1 MRTKTRL
8 LTAAGTALLILAA
21 GTAPARADDTDI
33 YINGSSGQGS
43 EPMVMFSL
51 DYRPNLGSTACQGD
65 ECDAL
70 IADGY
75 LPVQGSYTFFDVLRA
90 VLKKVM
96 EPLEGIKV
104 GLMINH
110 DNRNNCAG
118 PTKAVANCSNG
129 GYIARGFELFEAD
142 DGNGAKD
149 EFNDILAAM
158 PVPQG
163 NLSHSYQGKEL
174 FFEFYRYLTGQGVYN
189 GHVGFTD
196 FSSNGATNLN
206 VDNPGSDWDATIE
219 NVAGT
224 TYISPIDAQALC
236 AKIYTI
242 NIMFQVSNQEADSDT
257 EIKKTIAN
265 GGMAVSGNNPT
276 FPQVIQKLY
285 DMDVA
290 DGAHGTAPALDGTQ
304 NVTSY
309 FIVDPTKINT
319 TTTGYA
325 AAGGTGVPL
334 ALDEDPEELEETI
347 TDIFKQILSVST
359 TFVAASVPVNVFNR
373 AEIVD
378 NVYLGLFQVD
388 ADAQPYWTGNI
399 KKLRIAGI
407 DSGSPYLVD
416 VNGDVAVAADGR
428 IRYTALTYWTD
439 ASTLP
444 APDTDENEVA
454 GKDGRSVARG
464 GAGQKIPGFTG
475 TGPGATNSTS
485 GARQLFYD
493 TAGGSLAAL
502 NADNGT
508 ATALQTD
515 LGAADAATALAL
527 LNYARGMDVD
537 DLDGDSNVTEA
548 RSWIFADPLHSRP
561 LPINY
566 GAKGSYTED
575 NPAIFIAAGS
585 NDGYMRLI
593 RNSTTGGA
601 QSGQE
606 VWGFMPRGVM
616 DQLSTLR
623 TNAAGTTHAYLT
635 DGTPVVYMDDTDAD
649 GTIDTGEHVY
659 LYFAMRRGEQA
670 VYALDISNPDSPAFL
685 WKIEKG
691 GDFAELGY
699 TFSDPRV
706 INVEGD
712 TGTIPGLIFGG
723 GFDLDKDDGALG
735 TDDSEGNAIYVVNAE
750 TGELIWKA
758 VGGSG
763 ADSDTVFTHADLLD
777 SIPSAVSILDSD
789 GDGFHDRAYVGDSG
803 GNIWRADMVGTDTG
817 EWTLTRLAA
826 LGRHGAG
833 ASGKPDDRRFFARP
847 DIVQSV
853 DGDGA
858 FDALLI
864 GSGDREDPL
873 DNGGPGEN
881 WLFMIKDRNVVKGTG
896 EDQDLE
902 LADLGDVTSTCL
914 TLETAC
920 TADLDNGWALN
931 LTSDGEKGL
940 ATPVT
945 VNNVSYFTTYVP
957 PGSSSDGACGLSEGS
972 GRLYAVSL
980 FNAAAVHNYDT
991 TTESDDRFSELK
1003 SGGIPAEVVA
1013 LPPNSILRP
1022 DLEVEQTSAPTR
1034 FETYWFESEDGDL

>member
-1 MRTKTRL
+1 MRINSRLAAVATTAL
-8 LTAAGTALLILAA
+8 LTIAAGTV
-21 GTAPARADDTDI
+21 PVCADDTDI
-33 YINGSSGQGS
+33 YINNVPSAGS

-65 ECDAL
+65 ECDYL
-70 IADGY
+70 IAGGY
-75 LPVQGSYTFFDVLRA
+75 LPVQASYTFFDVLRA

-96 EPLEGIKV
+96 EPLEGVKV

-110 DNRNNCAG
+110 DNRNNCAN
-118 PTKAVANCSNG
+118 KVQANCSNG

-142 DGNGAKD
+142 DGNGAKQ
-149 EFNDILAAM
+149 EFHDILAAL

-163 NLSHSYQGKEL
+163 NQSHSYQGKEL

-189 GHVGFTD
+189 GHVGYTD
-196 FSSNGATNLN
+196 FSSNGNTNLN
-206 VDNPGSDWDATIE
+206 VDNPGSDWDTEIE
-219 NVAGT
+219 NAAGT
-224 TYISPIDAQALC
+224 TYISPLDAQALC

-242 NIMFQVSNQEADSDT
+242 NIMFQVSNQESDSDT
-257 EIKKTIAN
+257 EIKKSIAN
-265 GGMAVSGNNPT
+265 GGMAIAGNNIT
-276 FPQVIQKLY
+276 FPQVIQKLH

-290 DGAHGTAPALDGTQ
+290 DGAHGTAPNIEGTQ

-325 AAGGTGVPL
+325 EAGGTGVPL
-334 ALDEDPEELEETI
+334 ALDEEPEALEETI

-378 NVYLGLFQVD
+378 NIYIGLFQVD
-388 ADAQPYWTGNI
+388 KNAKPYWTGNV

-416 VNGDVAVAADGR
+416 ANGDVAVAADGR
-428 IRYTALTYWTD
+428 VRYTALTYWTD
-439 ASTLP
+439 PATLP
-444 APDTDENEVA
+444 PPDTEENEVA
-454 GKDGRSVARG
+454 GKDGRSTARG
-464 GAGQKIPGFTG
+464 GAGQKIPGFTSS
-475 TGPGATNSTS
+475 GPGATNSTA

-493 TAGGSLAAL
+493 TSGGSLAAL
-502 NADNGT
+502 NADNAT
-508 ATALQTD
+508 ATALQSN
-515 LGAADAATALAL
+515 LGAADSATALAL
-527 LNYARGMDVD
+527 LKYARGQDVD
-537 DLDGDSNVTEA
+537 DLDGDGNVTEA

-566 GAKGSYTED
+566 GAKGGYTEA
-575 NPAIFIAAGS
+575 NPAIFIAVAS

-593 RNSTTGGA
+593 RNTTTGGA
-601 QSGQE
+601 QSGAE
-606 VWGFMPRGVM
+606 VWGFMPRAVM
-616 DQLSTLR
+616 DQLSILR
-623 TNAAGTTHAYLT
+623 TNAAGETHPYLV
-635 DGTPVVYMDDTDAD
+635 DGTPVVWMDDTDAD

-659 LYFAMRRGEQA
+659 LYFGLRRGHQGY
-670 VYALDISNPDSPAFL
+670 YALDISDPDSPAFL

-706 INVEGD
+706 INVEGPSGD
-712 TGTIPGLIFGG
+712 IKALIFGG
-723 GFDLDKDDGALG
+723 GFDLDKDDGAMSG
-735 TDDSEGNAIYVVNAE
+735 NDSEGNAIYVVNAE
-750 TGELIWKA
+750 TGALIWKA
-758 VGGSG
+758 VGGAGTS
-763 ADSDTVFTHADLLD
+763 SDTVFYHAGLLD
-777 SIPSAVSILDSD
+777 SIPSTMSILDSD
-789 GDGFHDRAYVGDSG
+789 GDGYHDRAYVGDSG
-803 GNIWRADMVGTDTG
+803 GNVWRVDMAGSDTG
-817 EWTLTRLAA
+817 EWKLTLLAA
-826 LGRHGAG
+826 LGRHATG
-833 ASGKPDDRRFFARP
+833 ASGKADDRRFFARP

-853 DGDGA
+853 DEDGP
-858 FDALLI
+858 FDAVLI

-873 DNGGPGEN
+873 DKADAADN

-896 EDQDLE
+896 DDEDMVE
-902 LADLGDVTSTCL
+902 ISDLGDVTDTCL
-914 TLETAC
+914 TLGGEC
-920 TADLDNGWALN
+920 TADLAKGWALN
-931 LTSDGEKGL
+931 LEAKGEKAL

-945 VNNVSYFTTYVP
+945 VNNVAYFTTYLP
-957 PGSSSDGACGLSEGS
+957 PAASSDGACGLSEGS

-980 FNAAAVHNYDT
+980 FNGAAVHNYDSE
-991 TTESDDRFSELK
+991 TEETDRYSELN

-1034 FETYWFESEDGDL
+1034 FETYWFESEDADL

>member
-1 MRTKTRL
+1 MRITSKIL
-8 LTAAGTALLILAA
+8 SLAGTAMLTIAA
-21 GTAPARADDTDI
+21 GATPAMADDTDI
-33 YINGSSGQGS
+33 YINNVPNVGS

-51 DYRPNLGSTACQGD
+51 DYRPNLAATACQGD
-65 ECDAL
+65 ECDYL
-70 IADGY
+70 IAGGY
-75 LPVQGSYTFFDVLRA
+75 LPVQADYTFFDVLRA

-96 EPLEGIKV
+96 EPLEGVKV

-110 DNRNNCAG
+110 DNRNNCAN
-118 PTKAVANCSNG
+118 KVQANCSNG

-142 DGNGAKD
+142 DGNGAKQ
-149 EFNDILAAM
+149 EFHDILAAI
-158 PVPQG
+158 PLPQG
-163 NLSHSYQGKEL
+163 NQSHSYQGKEL

-189 GHVGFTD
+189 GHVGYTD
-196 FSSNGATNLN
+196 FYTDGAINLN
-206 VDNPGSDWDATIE
+206 VDNPGSDWDTDIE

-224 TYISPIDAQALC
+224 SYISPIDAQALC

-242 NIMFQVSNQEADSDT
+242 NIMFQVSNQESDSDT
-257 EIKKTIAN
+257 AIKKTVAN
-265 GGMAVSGNNPT
+265 GGMAVTGNNIT
-276 FPQVIQKLY
+276 FPQVIQKLH
-285 DMDVA
+285 DMDLA
-290 DGAHGTAPALDGTQ
+290 DGAHGTAPTLDGTQ

-309 FIVDPTKINT
+309 FIVDPTKINVT
-319 TTTGYA
+319 TTSYA
-325 AAGGTGVPL
+325 AAGGTGSPL
-334 ALDEDPEELEETI
+334 ALDEEPEALEETI

-359 TFVAASVPVNVFNR
+359 TFVSASVPVNVFNR

-378 NVYLGLFQVD
+378 NIYIGLFQVD
-388 ADAQPYWTGNI
+388 KDAQPAWTGNV

-416 VNGDVAVAADGR
+416 ANDAVAVAADGR
-428 IRYTALTYWTD
+428 VRYTALTYWTD
-439 ASTLP
+439 PDTLP
-444 APDTDENEVA
+444 APDPDENEVV
-454 GKDGRSVARG
+454 GKDGRSTARG

-493 TAGGSLAAL
+493 TSGDSLAAL
-502 NADNGT
+502 DADNAT
-508 ATALQTD
+508 ATALQAD
-515 LGAADAATALAL
+515 LGAADSTDALAL
-527 LNYARGMDVD
+527 LKYARGLDVD

-548 RSWIFADPLHSRP
+548 RAWIFGDPLHSRP
-561 LPINY
+561 LPLNY

-575 NPAIFIAAGS
+575 NPAIFIAVAS

-593 RNSTTGGA
+593 RNTTTGGV
-601 QSGQE
+601 QSGAE
-606 VWGFMPRGVM
+606 VWGFMPRTVM
-616 DQLSTLR
+616 DQVATLR
-623 TNAAGTTHAYLT
+623 TNAAGEAHPYLV
-635 DGTPVVYMDDTDAD
+635 DGTPVAWMDDTDAD

-659 LYFAMRRGEQA
+659 LYFGLRRGAQGY
-670 VYALDISNPDSPAFL
+670 YALDISDPDNPAFL

-691 GDFAELGY
+691 GNFAELGY

-706 INVEGD
+706 INAEGPS
-712 TGTIPGLIFGG
+712 GEIKALIFGG
-723 GFDLDKDDGALG
+723 GFDLDKDDGDLVG
-735 TDDSEGNAIYVVNAE
+735 DDSEGNAIYIVNAE

-763 ADSDTVFTHADLLD
+763 TATDTVFYHEKLLD
-777 SIPSAVSILDSD
+777 SIPSTVSILDSD

-803 GNIWRADMVGTDTG
+803 GNVWRVDMVGSDTG
-817 EWTLTRLAA
+817 EWQLTQLAA
-826 LGRHGAG
+826 LGRHGTG
-833 ASGKPDDRRFFARP
+833 ASIKTDDRRFFARP

-853 DGDGA
+853 DGDGP
-858 FDALLI
+858 FDAILI

-873 DNGGPGEN
+873 DKGGAASN

-896 EDQDLE
+896 DDDDMVEIS
-902 LADLGDVTSTCL
+902 DLGDVTNTCL
-914 TLETAC
+914 TLNSEC
-920 TADLDNGWALN
+920 SADLGKGWALN
-931 LTSDGEKGL
+931 LTASGEKGL

-945 VNNVSYFTTYVP
+945 VNNVAYFTTYLP
-957 PGSSSDGACGLSEGS
+957 PGASADGACGLSEGS

-980 FNAAAVHNYDT
+980 FNAAAVHDYDSE
-991 TTESDDRFSELK
+991 TEELDRYSELN